1 MKRKLWHIFGPVA
14 CACVLV
20 FAGLL
25 LPLPLDKPSDAEV
38 NDAATSLNQTVL
50 LGQQMKGAAASRGY
64 VPFIGSSEL
73 SRMEPFHPSV
83 LAQKYHRG
91 YKTLLL
97 GGPGTQSLTQFVDNQ
112 NVYNRLRNKKAVVII
127 SPQWFTKMGQRPD
140 AFAYYYSPLELTGWL
155 LAKRGGVGDRYA
167 ARRILQMKN
176 TTGLVHQALLNVAA
190 GQKLSANQRFVLRLQ
205 HQLLRN
211 EDRIF
216 SRFDRKNHIK
226 KINQAAKKLPS
237 TATNAQ
243 LDQLAGKLG
252 AKSSRSNDFG
262 ISDAFFN
269 KRLRGKRLTRLQG
282 SQCNFDYR
290 RSPEY
295 SDMQLLLKEFAKNH
309 TQVQFIIPP
318 VNARW
323 ADYTGL
329 PESMMNQTVA
339 KIKQQLRTQ
348 SFTNILDM
356 TKDGARP
363 HYMEDTIHLGWRGW
377 VAVDQ
382 TVRPFLE
389 KPQPAPKY
397 HLSNYY
403 FTKKWQNKV
412 VGAN

>member
-38 NDAATSLNQTVL
+38 NRAATSLNQDVL
-50 LGQQMKGAAASRGY
+50 LGQQMKGAAATRGY

-73 SRMEPFHPSV
+73 SRMDPFHPSV

-112 NVYNRLRNKKAVVII
+112 NVYNKLKNKKAVVVI

-140 AFAYYYSPLELTGWL
+140 AFAYYYSPLELSGWL
-155 LAKRGGVGDRYA
+155 LAKRGGVADRYA
-167 ARRILQMKN
+167 ARRILQMNN
-176 TTGLVHQALLNVAA
+176 TTGLIHQCLLNVAA
-190 GQKLSANQRFVLRLQ
+190 GQKLSTNQRFFLRLQ

-216 SRFDRKNHIK
+216 SRFNRTNNIK
-226 KINQAAKKLPS
+226 RIDDAAKKLPN
-237 TATNAQ
+237 TATDAQ
-243 LDQLAGKLG
+243 LDTLANKMGTQ
-252 AKSSRSNDFG
+252 ASRGNDFG
-262 ISDAFFN
+262 IADNFFD

-282 SQCNFDYR
+282 SQANFDYR

-295 SDMQLLLKEFAKNH
+295 GDMELLLHEFAKNH

-323 ADYTGL
+323 ADFTGL
-329 PESMMNQTVA
+329 PESMMYQTVA
-339 KIKQQLRTQ
+339 KIEQQLRAQ
-348 SFTNILDM
+348 NFTNILNM
-356 TKDGARP
+356 VPDGAKKN
-363 HYMEDTIHLGWRGW
+363 YMTDTIHLGWRGW
-377 VAVDQ
+377 VDVDK

-389 KPQPAPKY
+389 NQQPTPKY

-403 FTKKWQNKV
+403 FSKKWQNKV